1 MMLAN
6 WTKGANSKQED
17 ELVSSKEQ
25 FSFKF
30 KKLQEPKSLAETSLI
45 TWVGETCHI

>member
-30 KKLQEPKSLAETSLI
+30 KKLQESKSRDQLDHLGRGNLSYL
-45 TWVGETCHI
+45 G